1 MRLLRLSVLD
11 LGMFNVYHF
20 LKQIATHNF
29 MAVPHVLEIL
39 SEANEKFNRKYELK
53 RLGYNL
59 EKVEHKVADIFHMER
74 EELYE
79 KGRQKRRAEA
89 RSLLFY
95 WSVRE
100 LGLIGTF
107 LAERF
112 GMSQPGFVY
121 AVYKG
126 EKIAKE
132 NGYRLPE

>member
-1 MRLLRLSVLD
+1 
-11 LGMFNVYHF
+11 
-20 LKQIATHNF
+20 

-132 NGYRLPE
+132 NGYRLTE